1 MAGAPERVNVR
12 FTRLFRFKAVYRFF
26 SRLFARFR
34 RFAAFL
40 PALTV

>member
-26 SRLFARFR
+26 SL
-34 RFAAFL
+34 
-40 PALTV
+40 